1 MEVYFLQR
9 KWFLNILKCL
19 ISPQIPRNGEAK
31 WRGERAGLTLGMTAL
46 MNTSYSPSYLW
57 NRDDFTNDSISWPQQ
72 QCLQNNYGKY
82 MTCLCLKSTILC
94 HLSLY
99 HPSGHISFFNLPDI
113 LRFGCTSHQSFF
125 FQLFKAFC
133 TSLPFIPSVSPA
145 WKTLPGMEI
154 FFSFFKPPLKCHFPH
169 NIALKFPN
177 GIFIPYLIF
186 SSSLFIVLLNISFW
200 PV

>member
-57 NRDDFTNDSISWPQQ
+57 NRDDFTNDSISWPQR

-82 MTCLCLKSTILC
+82 MTCLCLKFKILC

-99 HPSGHISFFNLPDI
+99 HPSGHISFFNLPGI

-125 FQLFKAFC
+125 FFNYSRHFALPCLLYLVFLQLGKLFQ
-133 TSLPFIPSVSPA
+133 V
-145 WKTLPGMEI
+145 WK
-154 FFSFFKPPLKCHFPH
+154 SFFHSLSPH
-169 NIALKFPN
+169 
-177 GIFIPYLIF
+177 
-186 SSSLFIVLLNISFW
+186 
-200 PV
+200 